1 MTTLFEREIGDG
13 TLSFESGK
21 LAQKANGSVL
31 VKYYDNVLLVT
42 ATTAQP
48 REGIDFFPLTVDVEE
63 RLYARGKIP
72 GSFFKREGRPSTHS
86 ILMARLTDR
95 PIRPLFPKD
104 FRNEVQVIV
113 TPLSVDVTNPYDVMA
128 VVGASTAL
136 TISDI
141 PFEGPISATR
151 IGYLD
156 DDFIVNPSYEQI
168 DKCDLDLVV
177 AGSRSG
183 VIMMEAGA
191 NEVTEDIA
199 LEAIE
204 RAQAVNLSVIEMQE
218 ELADEYGKPNLEYT
232 PRSYDAALTATV
244 LSDTAEALDEALG
257 MADADE
263 SGAKVAELEAEV
275 FEKHGEEHEK
285 GVIGTAWDEA
295 QEAAFKR
302 RVLNTGER
310 PDGRGLKEIR
320 PLSSEVGLFPRTHGT
335 GVFTRGETQVLG
347 VCTLGSV
354 GDAQKI
360 DNLSP
365 EDEKRFMLHYNFPPF
380 STGEARPIRSTGR
393 REIGHG
399 MLAEKALAAVIPSN
413 EEFPY
418 TIRVVGECLSS
429 NGSTSMATV
438 CAGTLALMDAGVPIK
453 RPVAG
458 VSVGL
463 VTGEGGQYVTLTD
476 IQGKED
482 HMGDMDFKVAGTSRG
497 ITAIQLDMKVKY
509 ISMDMVSDALYQAM
523 DAREEILAHLS
534 ETLPAHRG
542 ELNKFAPRMESIK
555 IPQDKIGMVIG
566 PGGKTIRGITDE
578 TGASVDIQ
586 EDGTV
591 VVGSSDGA
599 AADKAIEMIQNLT
612 KDIEIGEIYT
622 GKVVRTTD
630 FGAFIELLPG
640 KDGMV
645 HISELANYRVPTVED
660 EVTVG
665 DEVTVLVTDVDQNGR
680 VRLSRRA
687 LLDDSDEDDPVA
699 AALARQQR
707 GRGGRGGGGQR
718 RDGGGFGGGGRGG
731 FGGGGRGGF
740 GGGQRRDGGGFGG
753 GGRDDRRRGGRRDDG
768 GFGGG
773 GRGGFG
779 GGRDDFG
786 GGGRDDRRRDN
797 RRQRRDRD
805 EYGGGRGGFGGGGFG
820 GGGRDDRRRDN
831 RRQRRDRDNRRDY
844 GRRWDD

>member
-104 FRNEVQVIV
+104 FRNEVQIIA
-113 TPLSVDVTNPYDVMA
+113 TPLSVDLANPYDVMT
-128 VVGASTAL
+128 VIGASTAL

-151 IGYLD
+151 IGYVD
-156 DDFIVNPSYEQI
+156 DEFIVNPSYEQI
-168 DKCDLDLVV
+168 EKCDLDLVV

-191 NEVTEDIA
+191 NEVSEDIA

-204 RAQAVNLSVIEMQE
+204 RAQAVNLSVIELQE
-218 ELADEYGKPNLEYT
+218 ELAEEYGKPPMEYT
-232 PRSYDAALTATV
+232 PRSYDGALTATV
-244 LSDTAEALDEALG
+244 LSDTADALDEALG
-257 MADADE
+257 MDADAG
-263 SGAKVAELEAEV
+263 GAKVAELEAEV

-285 GVIGTAWDEA
+285 GVIATAWDEA

-302 RVLNTGER
+302 RVLGAGER

-458 VSVGL
+458 ISIGL

-523 DAREEILAHLS
+523 DAREEILAHIA

-542 ELNKFAPRMESIK
+542 ELNRFAPRMESIK

-599 AADKAIEMIQNLT
+599 AADKAIQMIQDLT
-612 KDIEIGEIYT
+612 KEIEIGEIYT

-630 FGAFIELLPG
+630 FGAFVQLLPG

-665 DEVTVLVTDVDQNGR
+665 DEVTVLVTDVDQTGR

-731 FGGGGRGGF
+731 FGGGRGDRDDRRRGGRRDDF
-740 GGGQRRDGGGFGG
+740 GGGGQRRDGGGFGG
-753 GGRDDRRRGGRRDDG
+753 GGRG
-768 GFGGG
+768 GFGG
-773 GRGGFG
+773 G

-786 GGGRDDRRRDN
+786 GGGFGGGRDDRRRDN

-805 EYGGGRGGFGGGGFG
+805 DFGGGFGGGGRGGFG
-820 GGGRDDRRRDN
+820 GGGRDDRRGN

>member
-86 ILMARLTDR
+86 ILIARLTDR

-104 FRNEVQVIV
+104 FRNEVQIIA
-113 TPLSVDVTNPYDVMA
+113 TPLSVDVTNPYDVTTII
-128 VVGASTAL
+128 GASTAL

-151 IGYLD
+151 IGYIND
-156 DDFIVNPSYEQI
+156 EFIVNPSYEQI
-168 DKCDLDLVV
+168 EKSDLDLVV
-177 AGSRSG
+177 ASSRSG

-191 NEVTEDIA
+191 NEVSEDIA

-204 RAQAVNLSVIEMQE
+204 RAQAVNLSIIELQE
-218 ELADEYGKPNLEYT
+218 ELAEAYGKPTLEYT
-232 PRSYDAALTATV
+232 PRSYDAELTATV

-257 MADADE
+257 MDDDA
-263 SGAKVAELEAEV
+263 GNAKVADVKAEV
-275 FEKHGEEHEK
+275 FEKHSENYEQ
-285 GVIGTAWDEA
+285 GVIATAFDEA

-302 RVLNTGER
+302 RVLNVGER

-399 MLAEKALAAVIPSN
+399 MLAERALAAVLPSD

-418 TIRVVGECLSS
+418 TIRLVGECLSS

-458 VSVGL
+458 ISIGL
-463 VTGEGGQYVTLTD
+463 VTGEGQYVTLTD

-523 DAREEILAHLS
+523 DAREEILAHIA
-534 ETLPAHRG
+534 ETLPAPRG
-542 ELNKFAPRMESIK
+542 ELNRNAPRMESIK

-599 AADKAIEMIQNLT
+599 AADKAIQMIRDLT
-612 KDIEIGEIYT
+612 KEIEIGEIYT

-630 FGAFIELLPG
+630 FGAFISLLPG

-665 DEVTVLVTDVDQNGR
+665 DEVTVLVTDVDQTGR

-687 LLDDSDEDDPVA
+687 LLDDGDEDDPVA

-707 GRGGRGGGGQR
+707 GGRGGQRGGDRGPR

-740 GGGQRRDGGGFGG
+740 GGG
-753 GGRDDRRRGGRRDDG
+753 GRDDRRRGPRRDGGDFGGGGRG

-779 GGRDDFG
+779 GD
-786 GGGRDDRRRDN
+786 RDDRGRGD

-805 EYGGGRGGFGGGGFG
+805 RGGYDGGFG
-820 GGGRDDRRRDN
+820 GGGRGSFGGDRDDRGRGDRRQRRDNRRRDN
-831 RRQRRDRDNRRDY
+831 RRDRD
-844 GRRWDD
+844 RRWD